1 MTVQTDLESLAVSL
15 ITGLQNILNRADNL
29 AFFQQNSNAK
39 TSFEVEAPAILPRGM
54 KTEFIFLAILLLWAL
69 YLFWT
74 QRLRT
79 DITALLVM
87 LSLAVPW
94 PRAEGRWAAIL
105 SPQEAFSGFGSVA
118 VVMVTAMFVF
128 GAAMVRTGAAELIGG
143 RLFRACAHDELLFQ
157 GAVLSVA
164 AAFSMFIN
172 ETTVV
177 LVFMPVVLGVCKER
191 NLSPSRYLLCAAYGA
206 ALGGEWTL
214 IGTRSSIIVSDFLR
228 QRTGQGIGF
237 FDFTPIAATVF
248 VGCATYF
255 FLVGRRF
262 LPKAAVQSLEQE
274 LGKEYLTEVMVTPQ
288 SNTVGS
294 TLDQLDWAKRQD
306 ITIVGVI
313 REGERMPPN
322 GWMKL
327 HPGDALI
334 MQGAVPTIA
343 SLLKSPDFQFME
355 EVKIGEKTLR
365 SLDLI
370 TVEALLSPNSRYT
383 GRTMQQTNFG
393 RDYGFSVL
401 GISRH
406 GQTIQERPSTSRL
419 EYGDSL
425 LLLGHNSNLERLERN
440 PNLIVLSRRSFP
452 TSGKKQAILTML
464 LLGGIIL
471 TAITG
476 VLTPALSIP
485 LAAVAVLLL
494 GCVKL
499 TDTYQSV
506 NWQAVATVGG
516 MMSLGVALEKTGAAE
531 ALAHALVIHF
541 QGAGA
546 NLILGVLLALTV
558 ALTQLIENAA
568 VAIILAPIAYQ
579 IARQSHVDPK
589 PFMVALAICISTS
602 FCTPIAHETTML
614 VMGPG
619 RYRFKHYLS
628 IGSGMA
634 LIAWLLTT
642 LVTPM
647 IWKF

>member
-1 MTVQTDLESLAVSL
+1 VFLLSIDTL
-15 ITGLQNILNRADNL
+15 IPRL
-29 AFFQQNSNAK
+29 SNPLK
-39 TSFEVEAPAILPRGM
+39 PRGKLIVAGEESVTLAKAM
-54 KTEFIFLAILLLWAL
+54 KPEFIVLTLILFGAL

-79 DITALLVM
+79 DIAALLVM
-87 LSLAVPW
+87 LSLAIPW
-94 PRAEGRWAAIL
+94 PRSDGQWSAIL
-105 SPQEAFSGFGSVA
+105 SAQEAFSGFGSVA
-118 VVMVTAMFVF
+118 VIMVTAMFVF
-128 GAAMVRTGAAELIGG
+128 SAAMVRTGAAEMIGG
-143 RLFRACAHDELLFQ
+143 RLFRACAHNELLLQ
-157 GAVLSVA
+157 IAVLFVN

-172 ETTVV
+172 ETTIV

-206 ALGGEWTL
+206 ALGGQWTL
-214 IGTRSSIIVSDFLR
+214 IGTRSNIIVSDLLR
-228 QRTGQGIGF
+228 QRTGHGINF
-237 FDFTPIAATVF
+237 FDFTPIAAIVF

-262 LPKAAVQSLEQE
+262 LPKAEAPSLEQE
-274 LGKEYLTEVMVTPQ
+274 LGKEYLTEVMVMPQ
-288 SNTVGS
+288 SATVGL

-306 ITIVGVI
+306 LTIVGVI
-313 REGERMPPN
+313 RGGERMPSN
-322 GWMKL
+322 GWLKL

-334 MQGAVPTIA
+334 IQGAVPTIG

-406 GQTIQERPSTSRL
+406 GQTIQERPSATRL

-440 PNLIVLSRRSFP
+440 PNLILLSQQHFP
-452 TSGKKQAILTML
+452 TSSKKQAIVTML

-494 GCVKL
+494 GCVKV
-499 TDTYQSV
+499 TDTYKSV

-516 MMSLGVALEKTGAAE
+516 MMSVGLALEKTGAAE
-531 ALAHALVIHF
+531 ALAHAIVIHL
-541 QGAGA
+541 QWAGT
-546 NLILGVLLALTV
+546 NLILGALLALTV

-568 VAIILAPIAYQ
+568 VAIILAPLAYQ
-579 IARQSHVDPK
+579 LAREGHADPK

-602 FCTPIAHETTML
+602 FCTPVAHETTML

-619 RYRFKHYLS
+619 RYRFKDYLF

-634 LIAWLLTT
+634 VIAWLLTT
-642 LVTPM
+642 LVTPL
-647 IWKF
+647 IWRF

>member
-1 MTVQTDLESLAVSL
+1 
-15 ITGLQNILNRADNL
+15 
-29 AFFQQNSNAK
+29 
-39 TSFEVEAPAILPRGM
+39 M
-54 KTEFIFLAILLLWAL
+54 KPEFIVLGLIVAGAL

-74 QRLRT
+74 QKLHT
-79 DITALLVM
+79 DVTAVLVM

-94 PRAEGRWAAIL
+94 PRPDGRWSAIL

-118 VVMVTAMFVF
+118 VIMVTAMFVF
-128 GAAMVRTGAAELIGG
+128 SASMIRTGAAEMIGG
-143 RLFRACAHDELLFQ
+143 RLFRACAHHEILLQ
-157 GAVLSVA
+157 VAILSISA
-164 AAFSMFIN
+164 ACAMFIH
-172 ETTVV
+172 ETTTV
-177 LVFMPVVLGVCKER
+177 LVLMPIVLAVCKER
-191 NLSPSRYLLCAAYGA
+191 HLSPSRYLLCAAYGA
-206 ALGGEWTL
+206 ALGGQWTL
-214 IGTRSSIIVSDFLR
+214 IGTRSNIIVSDFLR

-237 FDFTPIAATVF
+237 FDFTPVAAVVF
-248 VGCATYF
+248 AGCAIYF

-262 LPKAAVQSLEQE
+262 LPGAEAQSLEQE

-288 SNTVGS
+288 SAIIGS
-294 TLDQLDWAKRQD
+294 RLDQLEWAKRQD

-322 GWMKL
+322 GWMKV

-334 MQGAVPTIA
+334 MQGAVPTM
-343 SLLKSPDFQFME
+343 SGLLKSPDFQLME
-355 EVKIGEKTLR
+355 ELKIGERTLR

-383 GRTMQQTNFG
+383 GRTLQNTNFG

-406 GQTIQERPSTSRL
+406 GQTIQERPSATRL

-425 LLLGHNSNLERLERN
+425 LLLGHNSNLERLGRN
-440 PNLIVLSRRSFP
+440 PNLILLSQSPFP
-452 TSGKKQAILTML
+452 TMAKDKAVITML
-464 LLGGIIL
+464 LLLGIIVMAV
-471 TAITG
+471 TNI
-476 VLTPALSIP
+476 LTPAISIP
-485 LAAVAVLLL
+485 LAAMAALLL

-499 TDTYQSV
+499 SDTYKSV
-506 NWQAVATVGG
+506 NWPAIATVGG
-516 MMSLGVALEKTGAAE
+516 MISLGLALEKTGAAE
-531 ALAHALVIHF
+531 ALAHAIVTGF
-541 QGAGA
+541 QWAGPIS
-546 NLILGVLLALTV
+546 ILCALLAFTV

-579 IARQSHVDPK
+579 IARESHADPK

-602 FCTPIAHETTML
+602 FCTPVAHETTML

-634 LIAWLLTT
+634 VIAWLLTT
-642 LVTPM
+642 FVTPLV
-647 IWKF
+647 WRF

>member
-1 MTVQTDLESLAVSL
+1 
-15 ITGLQNILNRADNL
+15 
-29 AFFQQNSNAK
+29 
-39 TSFEVEAPAILPRGM
+39 M
-54 KTEFIFLAILLLWAL
+54 KPEFIALGLILIGAL

-74 QRLRT
+74 QKLRT

-87 LSLAVPW
+87 LFLALPW
-94 PRAEGRWAAIL
+94 PRPDGRWSAIL

-118 VVMVTAMFVF
+118 VIMVTAMFVF
-128 GAAMVRTGAAELIGG
+128 SAALVRTGAAEMIGG
-143 RLFRACAHDELLFQ
+143 RLFRACAHHELLLQ
-157 GAVLSVA
+157 IAVLSLA
-164 AAFSMFIN
+164 TACSMFIN
-172 ETTVV
+172 ETTIV
-177 LVFMPVVLGVCKER
+177 LVFMPVILGVCKER
-191 NLSPSRYLLCAAYGA
+191 NLPPSRYLLCAAYGA
-206 ALGGEWTL
+206 ALGGQWTM
-214 IGTRSSIIVSDFLR
+214 IGTRSNIITSEFFR

-237 FDFTPIAATVF
+237 FDFTPVAVVVF
-248 VGCATYF
+248 IGCATYF
-255 FLVGRRF
+255 FLIGRRF
-262 LPKAAVQSLEQE
+262 LPKAEVQSLEQE

-288 SNTVGS
+288 SATVGL

-306 ITIVGVI
+306 VTIVGVI

-334 MQGAVPTIA
+334 MQGAVPTIGN
-343 SLLKSPDFQFME
+343 LLKSADFAFME

-393 RDYGFSVL
+393 RDYGFTVL

-406 GQTIQERPSTSRL
+406 GQTIQERPSATRL

-440 PNLIVLSRRSFP
+440 PNLIVLSQKHFP
-452 TSGKKQAILTML
+452 TSGKKQAIIAML
-464 LLGGIIL
+464 LLGGVIL
-471 TAITG
+471 AAITG
-476 VLTPALSIP
+476 ILTPALSIP

-494 GCVKL
+494 GLVKV
-499 TDTYQSV
+499 TDTYRSV
-506 NWQAVATVGG
+506 DWPAVATAGG
-516 MMSLGVALEKTGAAE
+516 MISFGVALEKTGAAG
-531 ALAHALVIHF
+531 ALAHAIVTNF
-541 QGAGA
+541 QWAGA
-546 NLILGVLLALTV
+546 NLILGALLMFTV

-579 IARQSHVDPK
+579 IALESHADPK
-589 PFMVALAICISTS
+589 PFMIGLAICISTS
-602 FCTPIAHETTML
+602 FCTPVAHETTML

-619 RYRFKHYLS
+619 RYRFKDYLS

-634 LIAWLLTT
+634 IIAWLLATF
-642 LVTPM
+642 VTPM

>member
-1 MTVQTDLESLAVSL
+1 VKPEFVVL
-15 ITGLQNILNRADNL
+15 GL
-29 AFFQQNSNAK
+29 
-39 TSFEVEAPAILPRGM
+39 
-54 KTEFIFLAILLLWAL
+54 ILLGAL

-87 LSLAVPW
+87 LTLALPW
-94 PRAEGRWAAIL
+94 PRPDGKWSAIL
-105 SPQEAFSGFGSVA
+105 SPQEAYAGFGSVA
-118 VVMVTAMFVF
+118 VIMVAAMFVF
-128 GAAMVRTGAAELIGG
+128 GAAMVRTGAAEMIGG
-143 RLFRACAHDELLFQ
+143 RLFRACAHDEFLFQ
-157 GAVLSVA
+157 AAVMSVA
-164 AAFSMFIN
+164 TAFSMFIN

-177 LVFMPVVLGVCKER
+177 LVFLPVILGVCKER

-206 ALGGEWTL
+206 ALGGQWTL
-214 IGTRSSIIVSDFLR
+214 IGTRSSIIVSDFLH
-228 QRTGQGIGF
+228 QRTGHGIGF
-237 FDFTPIAATVF
+237 FDFTPIAAPVF
-248 VGCATYF
+248 VGCAIYF
-255 FLVGRRF
+255 FLFGRRF
-262 LPKAAVQSLEQE
+262 LPKAELQSLEQE

-288 SNTVGS
+288 STTVGL

-334 MQGAVPTIA
+334 MQGAVPTIG
-343 SLLKSPDFQFME
+343 SLLKSPGFQFME

-406 GQTIQERPSTSRL
+406 GQTIHERPSATRL

-440 PNLIVLSRRSFP
+440 PNLIVLSQRHFP
-452 TSGKKQAILTML
+452 TSGKWQATIMML

-471 TAITG
+471 TAVTG
-476 VLTPALSIP
+476 VLTPALSVP
-485 LAAVAVLLL
+485 LAAIAALLL
-494 GCVKL
+494 GCVKVN
-499 TDTYQSV
+499 DTYKSV

-516 MMSLGVALEKTGAAE
+516 MMSLGLALEKTGAAG
-531 ALAHALVIHF
+531 ALAHLIVTNLEWAGPNVILC
-541 QGAGA
+541 A
-546 NLILGVLLALTV
+546 LLALTV
-558 ALTQLIENAA
+558 AMTQLIENAA
-568 VAIILAPIAYQ
+568 IAIILSPIAYQ
-579 IARQSHVDPK
+579 IARESHADPK
-589 PFMVALAICISTS
+589 SFMIGLAICISTS
-602 FCTPIAHETTML
+602 FCTPVAHETTML

-619 RYRFKHYLS
+619 RYRFKHYLA

-634 LIAWLLTT
+634 VIAWLITT
-642 LVTPM
+642 FVTPM
-647 IWKF
+647 IWRF

>member
-1 MTVQTDLESLAVSL
+1 
-15 ITGLQNILNRADNL
+15 
-29 AFFQQNSNAK
+29 
-39 TSFEVEAPAILPRGM
+39 M
-54 KTEFIFLAILLLWAL
+54 KPEFIVLGLIVAGAL

-74 QRLRT
+74 QKLHT
-79 DITALLVM
+79 DVTAVLVM

-94 PRAEGRWAAIL
+94 PRPDGRWSAIL

-118 VVMVTAMFVF
+118 VIMVTAMFVF
-128 GAAMVRTGAAELIGG
+128 SASMIRTGAAEMIGG
-143 RLFRACAHDELLFQ
+143 RLFRACAHHEILLQ
-157 GAVLSVA
+157 VAILSISA
-164 AAFSMFIN
+164 ACAMFIH
-172 ETTVV
+172 ETTTV
-177 LVFMPVVLGVCKER
+177 LVLMPIVLAVCKER
-191 NLSPSRYLLCAAYGA
+191 HLSPSRYLLCAAYGA
-206 ALGGEWTL
+206 ALGGQWTL
-214 IGTRSSIIVSDFLR
+214 IGTRSNIIVSDFLR

-237 FDFTPIAATVF
+237 FDFTPVAAVVF
-248 VGCATYF
+248 AGCAIYF

-262 LPKAAVQSLEQE
+262 LPGAEAQSLEQE

-288 SNTVGS
+288 SAIIGS
-294 TLDQLDWAKRQD
+294 RLDQLEWAKRQD

-322 GWMKL
+322 GWMKV

-334 MQGAVPTIA
+334 MQGAVPTM
-343 SLLKSPDFQFME
+343 SGLLKSPDFQLME
-355 EVKIGEKTLR
+355 ELKIGERTLR

-383 GRTMQQTNFG
+383 GRTLQNTNFG

-406 GQTIQERPSTSRL
+406 GQTIQERPSATRL

-425 LLLGHNSNLERLERN
+425 LLLGHNSNLERLGRN
-440 PNLIVLSRRSFP
+440 PNLILLSQSPFP
-452 TSGKKQAILTML
+452 TMAKDKAVITML
-464 LLGGIIL
+464 LLLGIIVMAV
-471 TAITG
+471 TNI
-476 VLTPALSIP
+476 LTPAISIP
-485 LAAVAVLLL
+485 LAAMAALLL

-499 TDTYQSV
+499 SDTYKSV
-506 NWQAVATVGG
+506 NWPAIATVGG
-516 MMSLGVALEKTGAAE
+516 MISLGLALEKTGAAE
-531 ALAHALVIHF
+531 ALAHAIVTGF
-541 QGAGA
+541 QWAGPISIFCA
-546 NLILGVLLALTV
+546 LLAFTV

-579 IARQSHVDPK
+579 IAHESHVDPK
-589 PFMVALAICISTS
+589 PFMVGLAICISTS
-602 FCTPIAHETTML
+602 FCTPVAHETTML

-634 LIAWLLTT
+634 VIAWLLVTF
-642 LVTPM
+642 VTPK

>member
-1 MTVQTDLESLAVSL
+1 
-15 ITGLQNILNRADNL
+15 
-29 AFFQQNSNAK
+29 
-39 TSFEVEAPAILPRGM
+39 M
-54 KTEFIFLAILLLWAL
+54 KPEFIFLALLLSGAL
-69 YLFWT
+69 YLIWT
-74 QRLRT
+74 QMLRT

-87 LSLAVPW
+87 LSLALPW
-94 PRAEGRWAAIL
+94 PRPDGQWAAIL
-105 SPQEAFSGFGSVA
+105 TPQEAFSGFGSVA

-143 RLFRACAHDELLFQ
+143 RLFRACAHNELFLQ
-157 GAVLSVA
+157 VAVLSVA
-164 AAFSMFIN
+164 AVFSMFIN
-172 ETTVV
+172 ETTIV

-214 IGTRSSIIVSDFLR
+214 IGTRSSIIVSDLLR

-237 FDFTPIAATVF
+237 FDFTPVAACVF

-262 LPKAAVQSLEQE
+262 LPKPEVQSLEQE

-288 SNTVGS
+288 STTVGS
-294 TLDQLDWAKRQD
+294 TLDQLDLAKRQD

-343 SLLKSPDFQFME
+343 SLLKSPDFEFME

-370 TVEALLSPNSRYT
+370 TIEALLSPNSRYT

-406 GQTIQERPSTSRL
+406 GQTIQERPSATRL
-419 EYGDSL
+419 AYGDSL

-440 PNLIVLSRRSFP
+440 PNLIVLSQRHFP
-452 TSGKKQAILTML
+452 TSDKRQAILTLL
-464 LLGGIIL
+464 LLGGVIL
-471 TAITG
+471 TAVTG
-476 VLTPALSIP
+476 VLPPALSIP

-494 GCVKL
+494 GCIKL

-516 MMSLGVALEKTGAAE
+516 MMSLGFGLEKTGAAR
-531 ALAHALVIHF
+531 ALAHFMVIHF
-541 QGAGA
+541 QGGGA
-546 NLILGVLLALTV
+546 HLILGVLLALTV

-579 IARQSHVDPK
+579 IAREGHVDPK
-589 PFMVALAICISTS
+589 PFMVGLAICISTS

-619 RYRFKHYLS
+619 RYRFKDYLY

-647 IWKF
+647 VWKF

>member
-1 MTVQTDLESLAVSL
+1 MKPEFVVLGVILLAVL
-15 ITGLQNILNRADNL
+15 H
-29 AFFQQNSNAK
+29 
-39 TSFEVEAPAILPRGM
+39 
-54 KTEFIFLAILLLWAL
+54 
-69 YLFWT
+69 LFWT

-79 DITALLVM
+79 DIAAVLVM

-94 PRAEGRWAAIL
+94 PRPDGRWSAIL

-118 VVMVTAMFVF
+118 VIMVTAMFVF
-128 GAAMVRTGAAELIGG
+128 GAAMVRTGAAEMIGG
-143 RLFRACAHDELLFQ
+143 RLFRVCAHNELLFQ
-157 GAVLSVA
+157 AAVLSLA
-164 AAFSMFIN
+164 AGCSMFIN
-172 ETTVV
+172 ETTIV

-206 ALGGEWTL
+206 ALGGQWTL
-214 IGTRSSIIVSDFLR
+214 IGTRSNIIVSDLLR
-228 QRTGQGIGF
+228 QRTGQGLGF
-237 FDFTPIAATVF
+237 FDFTPVAATVF
-248 VGCATYF
+248 AGCATYF
-255 FLVGRRF
+255 FLVGRKF
-262 LPKAAVQSLEQE
+262 LPRAEVQSLEQE

-288 SNTVGS
+288 SATAGLM
-294 TLDQLDWAKRQD
+294 LDELDWAKRQD
-306 ITIVGVI
+306 VTIVGVI

-334 MQGAVPTIA
+334 IQGAVPTIG
-343 SLLKSPDFQFME
+343 SLLKSPDFHFME

-406 GQTIQERPSTSRL
+406 GQTIQERPSATRL

-440 PNLIVLSRRSFP
+440 PNLILLSQQHFP
-452 TSGKKQAILTML
+452 TSGNRQAIITML

-494 GCVKL
+494 GCVKV
-499 TDTYQSV
+499 TDTYKSV
-506 NWQAVATVGG
+506 DWPAVATVGG
-516 MMSLGVALEKTGAAE
+516 MMSFGFALEKTGAAGE
-531 ALAHALVIHF
+531 LAHAIVAHSEW
-541 QGAGA
+541 AGA
-546 NLILGVLLALTV
+546 NFILCALLALTV
-558 ALTQLIENAA
+558 AL
-568 VAIILAPIAYQ
+568 
-579 IARQSHVDPK
+579 
-589 PFMVALAICISTS
+589 
-602 FCTPIAHETTML
+602 
-614 VMGPG
+614 
-619 RYRFKHYLS
+619 
-628 IGSGMA
+628 
-634 LIAWLLTT
+634 
-642 LVTPM
+642 
-647 IWKF
+647 

>member
-1 MTVQTDLESLAVSL
+1 MKPEFFVL
-15 ITGLQNILNRADNL
+15 GL
-29 AFFQQNSNAK
+29 
-39 TSFEVEAPAILPRGM
+39 
-54 KTEFIFLAILLLWAL
+54 IFLGAL

-79 DITALLVM
+79 DITALLGM

-94 PRAEGRWAAIL
+94 PRPDGKWSAIL

-118 VVMVTAMFVF
+118 VIMVTAMFVF
-128 GAAMVRTGAAELIGG
+128 GAAMVRTGAAEMIGG
-143 RLFRACAHDELLFQ
+143 RLFRACAHNELLFQ
-157 GAVLSVA
+157 VAVLAVA
-164 AAFSMFIN
+164 TVFSMFIN
-172 ETTVV
+172 ETTIV

-206 ALGGEWTL
+206 ALGGQWTL
-214 IGTRSSIIVSDFLR
+214 LGTRSNIIVSEFLR
-228 QRTGQGIGF
+228 QRTGHGIGF
-237 FDFTPIAATVF
+237 FDFTPIAAPVF
-248 VGCATYF
+248 AGCALYF
-255 FLVGRRF
+255 FLFGRRF

-288 SNTVGS
+288 STTVGL

-306 ITIVGVI
+306 VTIVGVI
-313 REGERMPPN
+313 RQGERLPPT

-334 MQGAVPTIA
+334 MQGAVPTIG
-343 SLLKSPDFQFME
+343 SLLQSADFQFME

-370 TVEALLSPNSRYT
+370 TVEALLSPNSRYA
-383 GRTMQQTNFG
+383 GRTLQQTNFG

-401 GISRH
+401 GISRQ
-406 GQTIQERPSTSRL
+406 GQTIQERPSATRL

-440 PNLIVLSRRSFP
+440 PNLILLSQRQLP
-452 TSGKKQAILTML
+452 TANKNQAIITML

-494 GCVKL
+494 GCVKV
-499 TDTYQSV
+499 TDTYKSV
-506 NWQAVATVGG
+506 DWQAVTTVGG
-516 MMSLGVALEKTGAAE
+516 MMSLGLALEKTGAAG
-531 ALAHALVIHF
+531 ALAHAIVANF
-541 QGAGA
+541 EWAGP
-546 NLILGVLLALTV
+546 NLILCALLAFTV

-568 VAIILAPIAYQ
+568 VAIVLAPIAYQ
-579 IARQSHVDPK
+579 IAREAHADPK
-589 PFMVALAICISTS
+589 SFLVGLAICISTS
-602 FCTPIAHETTML
+602 FCTPVAHETTML

-619 RYRFKHYLS
+619 RYRFKHYLA

-634 LIAWLLTT
+634 VIAWLLTT
-642 LVTPM
+642 VVTPM

>member
-1 MTVQTDLESLAVSL
+1 
-15 ITGLQNILNRADNL
+15 
-29 AFFQQNSNAK
+29 
-39 TSFEVEAPAILPRGM
+39 M
-54 KTEFIFLAILLLWAL
+54 KPEFIVLGLIVAGAL

-74 QRLRT
+74 QKLHT
-79 DITALLVM
+79 DVTAVLVM

-94 PRAEGRWAAIL
+94 PRPDGRWSAIL

-118 VVMVTAMFVF
+118 VIMVTAMFVF
-128 GAAMVRTGAAELIGG
+128 SASMIRTGAAEMIGG
-143 RLFRACAHDELLFQ
+143 RLFRACAHHEILLQ
-157 GAVLSVA
+157 VAILSISA
-164 AAFSMFIN
+164 ACAMFIH
-172 ETTVV
+172 ETTTV
-177 LVFMPVVLGVCKER
+177 LVLMPIVLAVCKER
-191 NLSPSRYLLCAAYGA
+191 HLSPSRYLLCAAYGA
-206 ALGGEWTL
+206 ALGGQWTL
-214 IGTRSSIIVSDFLR
+214 IGTRSNIIVSDFLR

-237 FDFTPIAATVF
+237 FDFTPVAAVVF
-248 VGCATYF
+248 AGCAIYF

-262 LPKAAVQSLEQE
+262 LPGAEAQSLEQE

-288 SNTVGS
+288 SAIIGS
-294 TLDQLDWAKRQD
+294 RLDQLEWAKRQD

-322 GWMKL
+322 GWMKV

-334 MQGAVPTIA
+334 MQGAVPTM
-343 SLLKSPDFQFME
+343 SGLLKSPDFQLME
-355 EVKIGEKTLR
+355 ELKIGERTLR

-383 GRTMQQTNFG
+383 GRTLQNTNFG

-406 GQTIQERPSTSRL
+406 GQTIQERPSATRL

-425 LLLGHNSNLERLERN
+425 LLLGHNSNLERLGRN
-440 PNLIVLSRRSFP
+440 PNLILLSQSPFP
-452 TSGKKQAILTML
+452 TMAKDKAVITML
-464 LLGGIIL
+464 LLLGIIVMAV
-471 TAITG
+471 TNI
-476 VLTPALSIP
+476 LTPAISIP
-485 LAAVAVLLL
+485 LAAMAALLL

-499 TDTYQSV
+499 SDTYKSV
-506 NWQAVATVGG
+506 NWPAIATVGG
-516 MMSLGVALEKTGAAE
+516 MISLGLALEKTGAAG
-531 ALAHALVIHF
+531 ALAHAIVTGF
-541 QGAGA
+541 QWAGPISIFCA
-546 NLILGVLLALTV
+546 LLAFTV

-579 IARQSHVDPK
+579 IARESHADPK

-602 FCTPIAHETTML
+602 FCTPVAHETTML

-634 LIAWLLTT
+634 VIAWLLTT
-642 LVTPM
+642 FVTPLV
-647 IWKF
+647 WRF